1 MTWLQA
7 LGCWVIAGLLLLV
20 LRVTAPGPPPPI
32 VDGAVDAPAPAAGAA
47 PGATAERAADAA
59 PQRAYELDGAK
70 LTRVEVRRGDRT
82 VILEQGDG
90 RWKVVQP
97 TDRVIP
103 YGLVSALVEQLVD
116 SGHGE
121 RISDDPHDPAFGF
134 AAPTARIEARST
146 DGRTLSLVLGA
157 RTPAGTAV
165 YALEEHDG
173 RVVSV
178 GLNLLYYVD
187 LLMG

>member
-1 MTWLQA
+1 MTWGQA
-7 LGCWVIAGLLLLV
+7 LACWLVAALLLVV
-20 LRVTAPGPPPPI
+20 LRVTAPPAPPPVI
-32 VDGAVDAPAPAAGAA
+32 AQAAADAPAPADGAPSA
-47 PGATAERAADAA
+47 PSESAAVSE
-59 PQRAYELDGAK
+59 PQRGYVIDPAQ
-70 LTRVEVRRGDRT
+70 LTRIEVRRGERT
-82 VILEQGDG
+82 VILEQGEG

-103 YGLVSALVEQLVD
+103 YGLVSAFVEQLVD

-121 RISDDPHDPAFGF
+121 RISDDASDPAFGF
-134 AAPTARIEARST
+134 AAPTTTIDAQSADGARL
-146 DGRTLSLVLGA
+146 TLALGG